1 MAQPEV
7 SVLVYLKSKR
17 AMAAFG
23 LAAAVTAAAV
33 LDPFVEF
40 LANRGCFGTGNFTD
54 HSNVD
59 VLPGLAIGLAFLAIV
74 IAGSAWRALS
84 RRRYAPAWLRAC
96 AVVSGRTSFARLF
109 PSIFAAQLAMLW
121 SMETLEQLVV
131 AGRPLGGTLWLGA
144 PAPIALALHAAGGFA
159 LTFALARVV
168 RWSAE
173 TLAHAVVAV
182 CEFFRA
188 HAPVRSLRRRSQRRV
203 AVRFLEPMLAR
214 LSGRA
219 PPLSHLAA
227 MFVSP

>member
-1 MAQPEV
+1 VAQPEV
-7 SVLVYLKSKR
+7 SPLVFLKSKR
-17 AMAAFG
+17 ATAAFG

-33 LDPFVEF
+33 LDPLVEF

-59 VLPGLAIGLAFLAIV
+59 VLPSLAMGLLFLAIV
-74 IAGSAWRALS
+74 VAGSAWRALS

-96 AVVSGRTSFARLF
+96 AVRTTVTRLF
-109 PSIFAAQLAMLW
+109 PGIFAAQLAMLW

-159 LTFALARVV
+159 LTLALARVV

-188 HAPVRSLRRRSQRRV
+188 HAPVRSLRVRSQHRV

-214 LSGRA
+214 QSGRA
-219 PPLSHLAA
+219 PPRSHLAA